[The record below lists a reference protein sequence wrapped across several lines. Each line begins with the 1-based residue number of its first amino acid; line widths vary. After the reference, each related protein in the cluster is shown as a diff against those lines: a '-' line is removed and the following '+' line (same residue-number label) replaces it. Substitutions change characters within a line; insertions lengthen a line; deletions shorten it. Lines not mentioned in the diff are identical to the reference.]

1 MTTKY
6 ITGYI
11 EKGAEKGGHDGTF
24 IVSEETPDRVGDVI
38 DVKGWELDNFRKN
51 NIALWMHDHEKPIGT
66 WENVRVKGKQLLGDL
81 RLGSTNLAKM
91 AKSLIDEGILKAVS
105 VGFQPL
111 DYEPMDEKD
120 PYGAWHIKSAEL
132 YEVSVVSVPAHQN
145 ALRLSKTLGLDR
157 AERELVFGASS
168 VAMQIDPEI
177 RVKATN
183 PAVLKAAN
191 VLEKARKTLDR

>member
-1 MTTKY
+1 MTAKFT
-6 ITGYI
+6 TGYI
-11 EKGAEKGGHDGTF
+11 EKGASSDFDGTF
-24 IVSEETPDRVGDVI
+24 VLNEESPDRVGDVI
-38 DVKGWELDNFRKN
+38 AVKGWELENFRRN

-66 WENVRVKGKQLLGDL
+66 WENVRVKGKQLIGDL

-132 YEVSVVSVPAHQN
+132 YEISVVSVPALAS
-145 ALRLSKTLGLDR
+145 ALRISKQLGLPRED
-157 AERELVFGASS
+157 RELVFGASS

>member
-11 EKGAEKGGHDGTF
+11 EKGASSDFDGAF
-24 IVSEETPDRVGDVI
+24 VLNEESPDRVGDVI
-38 DVKGWELDNFRKN
+38 AVKGWELENFRRN

-66 WENVRVKGKQLLGDL
+66 WENVRVKGKQLIGDL

>member
-1 MTTKY
+1 MVK
-6 ITGYI
+6 
-11 EKGAEKGGHDGTF
+11 KLL
-24 IVSEETPDRVGDVI
+24 EEDI
-38 DVKGWELDNFRKN
+38 
-51 NIALWMHDHEKPIGT
+51 
-66 WENVRVKGKQLLGDL
+66 L
-81 RLGSTNLAKM
+81 R
-91 AKSLIDEGILKAVS
+91 AVS

-120 PYGAWHIKSAEL
+120 PWGAWHIKSAEL
-132 YEVSVVSVPAHQN
+132 YEISVVAVPALAS
-145 ALRLSKTLGLDR
+145 ALRISKQLGLPRED
-157 AERELVFGASS
+157 RELIFGASS